1 MFCHGREV
9 LKVMCTMD
17 DRIVHG
23 LNTTVPT
30 VSFSGKV
37 NATQTCKQLYESV
50 FNQDRNR
57 YCKFTDKR
65 RFKAL
70 HKCMEVF
77 SGAKPDIFGPKKEDD
92 AGVMFMSEKEV
103 LKVMCT
109 MDDRIVHG
117 LNTTVPTVSFSEFS
131 PQCIFCPPCATPMME
146 AHLSRDQ
153 AIKGCIA
160 KTSAVVE
167 QLREERAKDGEDLA
181 VLKQLRK
188 EQTKVFN
195 QDRNSH
201 CKFTDKR
208 RFKALHKCMEVFS
221 GAKPDIFG
229 PKKEDD
235 AGVMFMSE
243 KEVLKVMCT
252 MDDRIVHGLNTTV
265 PTVSFSG
272 KMMEAHLSRD
282 QAIKGCIAKTS
293 AVVEQLREERA
304 KDGEDLAVLKQL
316 RKEQTKSPDNLESF
330 MRMELIS
337 LSPPRWRSRSFTLL
351 RVVSLQDSK
360 LPLSLRSN
368 LLDLFSQI
376 EREFEN
382 LYIENLE
389 LRREIETLN
398 DRLAPDGQ
406 TFEGAD
412 LAKGALKTK
421 ASHSTS
427 QLSQKLKTTYKAS
440 TSKIVS
446 SFKATTS
453 RAVCQLVREYVGHRD
468 GIWDLSVTRTQPV
481 VLGTASADHTAMLWS
496 IETGKCLLK
505 YLGHQGSVNSIK
517 FHPTEQMA
525 LTASGDQTA
534 HIWRYQVQ
542 LPTPQPVAD
551 MSQQTPC
558 EDDVDFS
565 DKDEPDG
572 EVEGP
577 NDCPSVR
584 VATTTLR
591 SHQGVVIAADW
602 LVGGKQVV
610 TASWDRAAN
619 LYDVETSELVHSL
632 TGHDQELTHCCT
644 HPTQRLV
651 VTSSRDTTFRL
662 WDFRDPSIHSVNVF
676 QGHTD
681 TVTSAVFTVGD
692 NVVSGSDDRTVKVW
706 DLKNMRSPIAT
717 IRTDSAVNRISV
729 SVNQRII
736 ALPHDNRQVR
746 LFDMSGV
753 RLARLPRTNRQGHRR
768 MVCCSAWC
776 EDNASCNL
784 FSCGFDRQA
793 IGWNINIPALL
804 QEK

>member
-1 MFCHGREV
+1 MPAE
-9 LKVMCTMD
+9 
-17 DRIVHG
+17 
-23 LNTTVPT
+23 
-30 VSFSGKV
+30 SGSSGGTARQV
-37 NATQTCKQLYESV
+37 KQ
-50 FNQDRNR
+50 
-57 YCKFTDKR
+57 KR
-65 RFKAL
+65 K
-70 HKCMEVF
+70 
-77 SGAKPDIFGPKKEDD
+77 
-92 AGVMFMSEKEV
+92 
-103 LKVMCT
+103 
-109 MDDRIVHG
+109 
-117 LNTTVPTVSFSEFS
+117 
-131 PQCIFCPPCATPMME
+131 
-146 AHLSRDQ
+146 
-153 AIKGCIA
+153 
-160 KTSAVVE
+160 
-167 QLREERAKDGEDLA
+167 
-181 VLKQLRK
+181 
-188 EQTKVFN
+188 
-195 QDRNSH
+195 SH
-201 CKFTDKR
+201 
-208 RFKALHKCMEVFS
+208 
-221 GAKPDIFG
+221 
-229 PKKEDD
+229 
-235 AGVMFMSE
+235 
-243 KEVLKVMCT
+243 
-252 MDDRIVHGLNTTV
+252 
-265 PTVSFSG
+265 
-272 KMMEAHLSRD
+272 
-282 QAIKGCIAKTS
+282 
-293 AVVEQLREERA
+293 
-304 KDGEDLAVLKQL
+304 
-316 RKEQTKSPDNLESF
+316 
-330 MRMELIS
+330 S
-337 LSPPRWRSRSFTLL
+337 LSIRRTNSTEQERSNLQRDMLEG
-351 RVVSLQDSK
+351 QDSK
-360 LPLSLRSN
+360 LPLPLRNN
-368 LLDLFSQI
+368 LLDLFTQI

-398 DRLAPDGQ
+398 DRLTGEGQ
-406 TFEGAD
+406 TVDGAD

-440 TSKIVS
+440 TSKPRSNSCHARVTGSRNFSVTGWELWGGDSWIVS

-468 GIWDLSVTRTQPV
+468 GIWDLGITRTQPV

-534 HIWRYQVQ
+534 HIWRYMVQ
-542 LPTPQPVAD
+542 LPTPQPVAEQ
-551 MSQQTPC
+551 QQTPC

-565 DKDEPDG
+565 DKDEADG

-584 VATTTLR
+584 LATTTLR

-676 QGHTD
+676 QGHTE
-681 TVTSAVFTVGD
+681 TVTSAVFTLGD

-729 SVNQRII
+729 SANQKII

-753 RLARLPRTNRQGHRR
+753 RLARLPLSNRQGHRR
-768 MVCCSAWC
+768 LVTECVCVCVCVCVWVVCSG
-776 EDNASCNL
+776 S
-784 FSCGFDRQA
+784 Q
-793 IGWNINIPALL
+793 
-804 QEK
+804 